1 MKKGTRVI
9 IIEDCRDNGTATG
22 QEGIYE
28 GRFAPYADDPS
39 FTNPRIRL
47 QDNSVIW
54 GMECWWKPV
63 DDTPLI
69 DAQKD
74 LLAHKIQI
82 LNLITGNKDTNA

>member
-1 MKKGTRVI
+1 
-9 IIEDCRDNGTATG
+9 
-22 QEGIYE
+22 
-28 GRFAPYADDPS
+28 
-39 FTNPRIRL
+39 
-47 QDNSVIW
+47 
-54 GMECWWKPV
+54 MECWWKPV